1 MLKMLITSLWALSI
15 CSVLASLYL
24 LSRLRVLEKATQAK
38 IEDLYVLCD
47 KLDKRIDGLYSS

>member
-1 MLKMLITSLWALSI
+1 MLITSLWALSI
-15 CSVLASLYL
+15 CSMLTSLYL